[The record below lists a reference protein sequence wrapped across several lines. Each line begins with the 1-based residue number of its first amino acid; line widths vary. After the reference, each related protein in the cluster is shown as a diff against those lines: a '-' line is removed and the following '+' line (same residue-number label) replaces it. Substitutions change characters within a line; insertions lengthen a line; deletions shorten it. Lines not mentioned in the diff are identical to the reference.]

1 MLHLI
6 KYRFLQ
12 IIRMRSLMFWALLFP
27 LILGTLYYFGFWK
40 NANNPQLEKLDVA
53 VVVQEDSPFLAF
65 LEGAE
70 DLLRLHVMEAH
81 EAREALENGNV
92 QGIYTE
98 GAKRTLTVAST
109 GVASSM
115 LETILEQYNANER
128 LIEEVA
134 AEHPERLE
142 GMLHSMEEYKDRTT
156 ETSLGGTVRNSLV
169 EYFFALIGMAC
180 MFGCDLGFFVSVSSN
195 ADQSPVGMRR
205 NISYL
210 SRGKMMVA
218 DFLVAYGIHFVNLWI
233 LVCYLK
239 GILHIPLG
247 EDNGNI
253 LLLCMAGGMI
263 GVSFGIIG
271 GSIGKK
277 SGSHRLNFLTLITML
292 LSFFGGLMVQN
303 MRNIVDKFCP
313 MLNALNPVALISD
326 GFFSMTI
333 YEDMA
338 RYWRN
343 VITLF
348 GMGVIFLAV
357 GCIVMRRKR
366 YDSI

>member
-12 IIRMRSLMFWALLFP
+12 IIRMHSLMFWALLFP

-53 VVVQEDSPFLAF
+53 VVAQEDSPFLAF

-70 DLLRLHVMEAH
+70 DLLRFHVMEAH

-109 GVASSM
+109 GVASSI

-142 GMLHSMEEYKDRTT
+142 DMLHSMEAYKDRTT

-180 MFGCDLGFFVSVSSN
+180 MFGCDLGFSVSVSSN

-210 SRGKMMVA
+210 SEEDDGGRFSCCVWDSFCESMDSGLLSQRDPA
-218 DFLVAYGIHFVNLWI
+218 HSI
-233 LVCYLK
+233 
-239 GILHIPLG
+239 G
-247 EDNGNI
+247 EDNGKI